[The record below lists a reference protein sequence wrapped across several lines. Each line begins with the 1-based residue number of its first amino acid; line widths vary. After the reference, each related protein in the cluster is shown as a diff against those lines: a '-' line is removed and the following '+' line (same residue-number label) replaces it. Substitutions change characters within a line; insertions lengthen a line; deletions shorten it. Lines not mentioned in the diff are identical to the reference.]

1 MIIADQFS
9 LKGLLIWFT
18 CALFFLYE
26 FLLRTVVGT
35 FQHPIMY
42 DLELST
48 VEFSVLSSTSYL
60 LIYSLMQIPV
70 GLIVDR
76 HGLKKSLLVGSV
88 VCTISSIGFAFS
100 HSLILAIFFR
110 ILMGFGSAFGFI
122 CLLVSV
128 YDWLPQKHRAL
139 MLGMSQFIGTMGP
152 MIASGPFETM
162 AENGSVNWRD
172 IFYGLSFAGAGISI
186 LIFFFVKNNHVKA
199 GKFQILKR
207 PKSVRKTLKEV
218 CSNIQGWS
226 IAIFSGLVY
235 FALEYLSENEGK
247 AFIMLKG
254 YEGVFAA
261 YMITLAW
268 FTFAI
273 ACPLT
278 GFLSDRFKLRKPF
291 LILSAFSASLGIG
304 LLIYSSNQ
312 ILIIFGAMCLG
323 FGASGQSI
331 AFALMAEQY
340 KKVYL
345 AVALSLNNTFIM
357 FLGAINAPVLGIF
370 IDLSRQ
376 ETIEP
381 ALSNYHIAFSLLFVC
396 VALSIIFPIFFIK
409 ESYCKSNA
417 EFTVLKYT

>member
-1 MIIADQFS
+1 
-9 LKGLLIWFT
+9 
-18 CALFFLYE
+18 
-26 FLLRTVVGT
+26 
-35 FQHPIMY
+35 
-42 DLELST
+42 
-48 VEFSVLSSTSYL
+48 
-60 LIYSLMQIPV
+60 
-70 GLIVDR
+70 
-76 HGLKKSLLVGSV
+76 
-88 VCTISSIGFAFS
+88 
-100 HSLILAIFFR
+100 
-110 ILMGFGSAFGFI
+110 
-122 CLLVSV
+122 
-128 YDWLPQKHRAL
+128 
-139 MLGMSQFIGTMGP
+139 
-152 MIASGPFETM
+152 
-162 AENGSVNWRD
+162 
-172 IFYGLSFAGAGISI
+172 
-186 LIFFFVKNNHVKA
+186 
-199 GKFQILKR
+199 
-207 PKSVRKTLKEV
+207 
-218 CSNIQGWS
+218 
-226 IAIFSGLVY
+226 
-235 FALEYLSENEGK
+235 
-247 AFIMLKG
+247 
-254 YEGVFAA
+254 
-261 YMITLAW
+261 MITLAW